1 MVDDFTLAYLNIT
14 QTKERLARDEL
25 SATTKIDK
33 FGKYIYSPNITAV
46 VYVQPS
52 QSNVD
57 QIVQNISRDKKS
69 FSEMHIIFS
78 NEPTDEQLEQLAK
91 ADGTHHS
98 IIYSV
103 RVFYGEFYPVAEN
116 LLLSS
121 TNTIDSLGD
130 FIKKYDVMPYA
141 IRF

>member
-1 MVDDFTLAYLNIT
+1 
-14 QTKERLARDEL
+14 
-25 SATTKIDK
+25 
-33 FGKYIYSPNITAV
+33 
-46 VYVQPS
+46 
-52 QSNVD
+52 
-57 QIVQNISRDKKS
+57 
-69 FSEMHIIFS
+69 MHIIFT

-91 ADGTHHS
+91 ADGTHHK

-103 RVFYGEFYPVAEN
+103 RVFYGEFYPIAEN

-141 IRF
+141 IRFQGASSAAQAFAENLYRDISKRQFKFDYQGKCPKTRPKVPI